1 MDISKF
7 DYTLPKNLIANYPI
21 TPRDHSRMLVINRKN
36 KEISHHKFFEIE
48 NLLNKDDVLVLNKT
62 KVFPARFFAK
72 KETGGKIEV
81 LLIEEIKNKV
91 WEAMTSPGLK
101 DGQKIIFGKQ
111 IFETIGHNDQTV
123 LLKTN
128 LDKFD
133 LLNLLKKY
141 GSTPLPP
148 YIHSTQKESELRK
161 EYQTVYAKSE
171 GSVAAPTAGFH
182 FTKEL
187 LKRIKNKG
195 IQIEYL
201 TLHVGIG
208 TFAPV
213 KTKKLEDH
221 NMHFEHFEVDKETI
235 KRLNKAKEQGRRI
248 VAVGTTTTRVLE
260 TLARNSEL
268 KSKNKG
274 STNLF
279 IYPPYKFKFVDAL
292 ITNFHLPKSTLLSL
306 VSAFTSYPNT
316 KRGFTSFNDNLMGK
330 AYKTAIKEKYRFYS
344 FGDASFI
351 V

>member
-1 MDISKF
+1 MDISLF
-7 DYTLPKNLIANYPI
+7 DYELPKSLIANSPI
-21 TPRDHSRMLVINRKN
+21 SPRDHSRLLVVNRKN
-36 KEISHHKFFEIE
+36 KEISHYKFFEIE
-48 NLLNKDDVLVLNKT
+48 DLLNKDDVLVLNKT

-72 KETGGKIEV
+72 KETGGKIEI
-81 LLIEEIKNKV
+81 LLVEEIRDKV
-91 WEAMTSPGLK
+91 WKAITSPGLK
-101 DGQKIIFGKQ
+101 DGQKIVFGEQ
-111 IFETIGHNDQTV
+111 IFETIGHDNQTV

-133 LLNLLKKY
+133 LLSLLKEH
-141 GSTPLPP
+141 GHIPLPP
-148 YIHSTQKESELRK
+148 YIHSRQKESKLRK
-161 EYQTVYAKSE
+161 EYQTVFAKNE

-213 KTKKLEDH
+213 KTKRLEDH
-221 NMHFEHFEVDKETI
+221 NMHFEHFEIDKQTI
-235 KRLNKAKEQGRRI
+235 ERLNKAKEQGKRI
-248 VAVGTTTTRVLE
+248 IAVGTTTTRVLE
-260 TLARNSEL
+260 TLVKDGKLE
-268 KSKNKG
+268 SKNKG

-279 IYPPYKFKFVDAL
+279 IFPPYKFKFVSAL

-316 KRGFTSFNDNLMGK
+316 KNKFTNLKDNLIGK